1 MKPIQQTQGILFKWV
16 MAGGASLCLTLAAAA
31 QVQTSTT
38 EPFSYAYFAAG
49 NISVGFTRLQD
60 ASRTRQWRTVIKMD
74 VAEGISRSI
83 SLLSGEVI
91 PSFES
96 YWR

>member
-1 MKPIQQTQGILFKWV
+1 MP
-16 MAGGASLCLTLAAAA
+16 TLRLA
-31 QVQTSTT
+31 TSALGLPL
-38 EPFSYAYFAAG
+38 EG
-49 NISVGFTRLQD
+49 REQD
-60 ASRTRQWRTVIKMD
+60 ASRARQWRTVIKMD